1 MARIVHPTERLE
13 ELNRLI
19 ALQSDYEKVTRNI
32 VASMRSIAELNGS
45 QNDTLGYVQKF
56 EDMTRQSKQVLE
68 ELTLNIQTLIE
79 KDRLDNMQVLYASPR
94 DRFLN

>member
-1 MARIVHPTERLE
+1 MARIVHPIERLE
-13 ELNRLI
+13 EVNRLI
-19 ALQSDYEKVTRNI
+19 ALQSDYKKVTRNI

-68 ELTLNIQTLIE
+68 ELTLNIQALIE
-79 KDRLDNMQVLYASPR
+79 HERQLKMEELYASPR
-94 DRFLN
+94 DRFLR